1 MTIALRNRRTVRD
14 YDRILV
20 LDAGEIVELD
30 TPDALLEK
38 ENGVFRKMW
47 NESKGSKGEGEG
59 N

>member
-1 MTIALRNRRTVRD
+1 MRD

-47 NESKGSKGEGEG
+47 NESKGSKGEEGEG
-59 N
+59 K